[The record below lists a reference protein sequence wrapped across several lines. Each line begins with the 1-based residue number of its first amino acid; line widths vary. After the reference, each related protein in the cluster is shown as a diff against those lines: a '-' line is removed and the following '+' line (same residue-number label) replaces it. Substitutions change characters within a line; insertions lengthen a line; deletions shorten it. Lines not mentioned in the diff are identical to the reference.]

1 MRPLLALIPLASLLF
16 AGCGASPDATDRPAT
31 AERAGRYLGRTI
43 APTAEADPAHLVRTE
58 RAREERIDLLYRAL
72 NLTPGMTACDV
83 GAGNG
88 FHSLELARRVY
99 PGGRVIATD
108 LVPSLLAALRER
120 VAVAQATG
128 DPMVEIE
135 TIESTPTD
143 AKLPEGGCHLV
154 LLVAAYHEFGHP
166 AEMLAQ
172 IRAALPADGRVAIV
186 EYRAED
192 RAVAMKR
199 AHKMKKAQ
207 IHREMKA
214 NGFRLIGQL
223 DALPTQHALLYGR
236 DDGPRPG
243 VALRAWRRAG
253 SLPPIEGEATD
264 AARPVDGDED
274 SE

>member
-1 MRPLLALIPLASLLF
+1 MRPLPSLLPF
-16 AGCGASPDATDRPAT
+16 ALAMLAGCGSSPDVTDRPAT

-43 APTAEADPAHLVRTE
+43 APQTEADPAWLIRTE

-72 NLTPGMTACDV
+72 NLIPGMTACDV

-108 LVPSLLAALRER
+108 IVPALLEALRER
-120 VAVAQATG
+120 VAVARATS
-128 DPMVEIE
+128 DPMV
-135 TIESTPTD
+135 TITTVESTQTE
-143 AKLPEGGCHLV
+143 AKLPAGECDLV
-154 LLVAAYHEFGHP
+154 LLVAAYHEFSHP
-166 AEMLAQ
+166 AQMLTEL
-172 IRAALPADGRVAIV
+172 RAALPIDGRLAIV

-192 RAVAMKR
+192 STVVMPR

-207 IHREMKA
+207 MHRELRA

-223 DALPTQHALLYGR
+223 DGLPTQHALLYGR

-243 VALRAWRRAG
+243 VELRAWRRMNVA
-253 SLPPIEGEATD
+253 PPPDDTATEG
-264 AARPVDGDED
+264 RPLDSGDVE
-274 SE
+274 